1 MAARKRA
8 NLLTK
13 ELAWLRRGAPARTSK
28 PKFHIAAAEAL
39 IADAPPPRDSVELV
53 EMASARLG
61 KDVIDLQ
68 LGVASLTD
76 ADPELAGSLSAEAVV
91 SGGQGMRRLALNGEA
106 TDLILGIAELDRTLA
121 GRTNFNLIAQEADGD
136 RTATGQEWAALCR
149 AARPTAEAK
158 TTAWESVAAA
168 GASVSNSVVM
178 QTGLGLTRTRDE
190 ALLRPFAE
198 RYLAEISG
206 VWGSRTHAIAEAVVE
221 YFYPMALADAR
232 LLDDT
237 QSWLDTH
244 PDAPA
249 GLRGDFQL
257 ELAAADAQQ
266 RPGG

>member
-1 MAARKRA
+1 MRWRLLAA
-8 NLLTK
+8 L
-13 ELAWLRRGAPARTSK
+13 
-28 PKFHIAAAEAL
+28 AAAGA
-39 IADAPPPRDSVELV
+39 ADE
-53 EMASARLG
+53 
-61 KDVIDLQ
+61 
-68 LGVASLTD
+68 
-76 ADPELAGSLSAEAVV
+76 
-91 SGGQGMRRLALNGEA
+91 
-106 TDLILGIAELDRTLA
+106 DR
-121 GRTNFNLIAQEADGD
+121 IAQEADGD

-198 RYLAEISG
+198 RYLDEISG

-249 GLRGDFQL
+249 GLRRL
-257 ELAAADAQQ
+257 VAEKRDAVT
-266 RPGG
+266 RALRCLLYTSPSPRD